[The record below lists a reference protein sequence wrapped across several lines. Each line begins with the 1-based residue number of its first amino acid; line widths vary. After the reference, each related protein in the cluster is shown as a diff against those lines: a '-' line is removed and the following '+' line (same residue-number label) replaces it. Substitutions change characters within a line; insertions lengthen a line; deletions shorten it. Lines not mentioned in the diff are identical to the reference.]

1 MYKAFI
7 IIMDRKTNVYTGD
20 TAVMNTLLVQK
31 QYGAQ

>member
-1 MYKAFI
+1 
-7 IIMDRKTNVYTGD
+7 MDRKTNIYTGD